1 MSSAHSECPLCASKG
16 HRSVAGF
23 ENHHLVKCRACGFV
37 YCLQDPSVE
46 ELRAFYRG
54 YPVRDVL
61 SPVTAL
67 RFDELLDRFEPYRK
81 TGRLIDVG
89 CGAGLFLERAA
100 LRGWEVFGTEY
111 GDRAVAACK
120 ARGIRIIEGPLDPS
134 NYGDDHFDVVCS
146 FEVIEHL
153 AHPRQ
158 EIARMA
164 RILRPG
170 GLLYMTT
177 PNFNSMGR
185 LFSRSAWS
193 IVNYP
198 EHLSYFTPRTLRRLA
213 RSAGLRQQWMLTT
226 GVHLWRLRGAL
237 GRASASTGNP
247 QDDVLRER
255 IESSTW
261 LKLVKALVNGLL
273 NLFKVGD
280 SMKAGFR
287 KPAQ

>member
-23 ENHHLVKCRACGFV
+23 ENHHLVKCRGCDFA

-61 SPVTAL
+61 SPVTAI
-67 RFDELLDRFEPYRK
+67 RFDELLDRFERYRK

-134 NYGDDHFDVVCS
+134 HYGDDHFDVVCS

-164 RILRPG
+164 KILRPG

-177 PNFNSMGR
+177 PNFNCMGR

-193 IVNYP
+193 IVHYP

-237 GRASASTGNP
+237 GKASAPLGNP

-255 IESSTW
+255 IESSIW
-261 LKLVKALVNGLL
+261 LRLAKALVNGLL
-273 NLFKVGD
+273 NLLKVGD

>member
-1 MSSAHSECPLCASKG
+1 MSSAHSECPLCARKG
-16 HRSVAGF
+16 HRSVPGF
-23 ENHHLVKCRACGFV
+23 ENHHLVACRTCGFV

-67 RFDELLDRFEPYRK
+67 RFDELLDRFEPYRMN
-81 TGRLIDVG
+81 GRLIDVG

-111 GDRAVAACK
+111 GDRAVAACN
-120 ARGIRIIEGPLDPS
+120 ARGIRIIEGPLEPS
-134 NYGDDHFDVVCS
+134 HYGDDHFDVVCS

-153 AHPRQ
+153 AHPRP

-170 GLLYMTT
+170 GLLYVTT
-177 PNFNSMGR
+177 PNFNSVGR
-185 LFSRSAWS
+185 LFSGSSWS

-213 RSAGLRQQWMLTT
+213 GTTGLRQQWLLTT
-226 GVHLWRLRGAL
+226 GIHLWRLRSAL
-237 GRASASTGNP
+237 PSSPVPSGNP
-247 QDDVLRER
+247 QDDVMRER
-255 IESSTW
+255 IESSAW
-261 LKLVKALVNGLL
+261 LKFAKAFVNGVL